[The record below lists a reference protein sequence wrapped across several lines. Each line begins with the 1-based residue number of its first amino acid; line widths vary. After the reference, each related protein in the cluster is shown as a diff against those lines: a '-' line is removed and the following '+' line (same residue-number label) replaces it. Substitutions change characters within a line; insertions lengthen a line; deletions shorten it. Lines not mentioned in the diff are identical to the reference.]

1 MSQSS
6 STESITE
13 EKTEEIPETD
23 PAKAT
28 ETQEPP
34 PSYVKLAMRN
44 MVRKG
49 GKSLTH
55 FALTSISLLALLIG
69 VSYLTR

>member
-1 MSQSS
+1 MSQPSS
-6 STESITE
+6 PESITE
-13 EKTEEIPETD
+13 EKTAETNTVQ
-23 PAKAT
+23 AS

-49 GKSLTH
+49 RKSLTH
-55 FALTSISLLALLIG
+55 FALTTISLFALLIG
-69 VSYLTR
+69 VAYLTR